1 MFNYKILVKWEQ
13 TFNCCIVEIAQKEF
27 CKYQYWN
34 YYLTMVSLMIWPL
47 YWKKLISVIL
57 RIINILFSLN
67 KPPPKKKTGN
77 TNIAT
82 FNNPFSVRSCYY
94 TNETENSVFLLKVM
108 TQLSCLST
116 QRPHLSY
123 SHALTCLSFR
133 HHSTSISGS
142 FNNLV
147 EIKAVEPQ
155 VSAICSLLLIISF
168 NILFFITNCNLC
180 TDASENSPYVT
191 RNSNNVVS

>member
-1 MFNYKILVKWEQ
+1 
-13 TFNCCIVEIAQKEF
+13 
-27 CKYQYWN
+27 
-34 YYLTMVSLMIWPL
+34 MVSLMIWPL
-47 YWKKLISVIL
+47 YWKKLIFVIL
-57 RIINILFSLN
+57 RIINILFFLN
-67 KPPPKKKTGN
+67 KKKNKKKQLTL
-77 TNIAT
+77 TQQLLIIPLVSDHVT
-82 FNNPFSVRSCYY
+82 
-94 TNETENSVFLLKVM
+94 TQMKLKTLFL

-133 HHSTSISGS
+133 HHSTSISES

-155 VSAICSLLLIISF
+155 VSAICSLLFIISF

-180 TDASENSPYVT
+180 TDASDNSPYVT
-191 RNSNNVVS
+191 RKSNNVVS